1 MIRTSFIPIP
11 DIGLDNFVQ
20 HKEIHVNECVEYVNS
35 SCRRHQVSSTVGKS
49 SLSMCDSVCMYV

>member
-1 MIRTSFIPIP
+1 MIRTTFIPIS

-20 HKEIHVNECVEYVNS
+20 HKERHVNERVEYKYS
-35 SCRRHQVSSTVGKS
+35 GCRRHQVSSTVGKS